1 MADLTHFISLFHT
14 FYWVVPLKMSVR
26 RTWDKDFYEK
36 KARDRAEQG
45 DDYDD
50 GAEGG
55 NAAKVRKLMKEEFK
69 AADEGAAGPIGSQRA
84 FLKSRVNKIDLDQK
98 VGKTEVINP
107 TSAGDYRGAGFWCE
121 TCSCLLKDSASYLD
135 HINGKKHQRALGF
148 SMRVERAD
156 VSAVKNRME
165 ELKKR
170 VASKA
175 ASALLP
181 IVPAIEEYDSRLQA
195 DLQEK
200 EALRAKLKKDAEDRK
215 KEKKAVEELE
225 QAESADATAEDDEFQ
240 AMMGFGGFGSSKKK

>member
-1 MADLTHFISLFHT
+1 
-14 FYWVVPLKMSVR
+14 MSVR
-26 RTWDKDFYEK
+26 RTWDKEFYEK
-36 KARDRAEQG
+36 KARERAEQG
-45 DDYDD
+45 DDYAGDA
-50 GAEGG
+50 GEG

-170 VASKA
+170 VATKA
-175 ASALLP
+175 ANALLP
-181 IVPAIEEYDSRLQA
+181 VVPAIDEYDSRLQA

-200 EALRAKLKKDAEDRK
+200 EAIKLKLKKEAEERK

-225 QAESADATAEDDEFQ
+225 KAEEAEGEEEDNEFQ